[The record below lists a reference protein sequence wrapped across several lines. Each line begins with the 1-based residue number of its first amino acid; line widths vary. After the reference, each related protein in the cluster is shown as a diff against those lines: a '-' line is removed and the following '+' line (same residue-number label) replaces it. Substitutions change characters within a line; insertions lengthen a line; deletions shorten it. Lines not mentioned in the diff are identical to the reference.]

1 MATKLPYVVP
11 STEWVKWNALK
22 EKHKNI
28 IYFYHLKINVYR
40 EKQMKIKDIELKH
53 PKWFK
58 GKQKGLCLSRLP
70 QK

>member
-1 MATKLPYVVP
+1 VECTQRK
-11 STEWVKWNALK
+11 TQK
-22 EKHKNI
+22 I